1 MELFMEILSVFLS
14 AALLENMVL
23 GRALGVSRT
32 TLVQEKRAA
41 VVGFS
46 LSVLFMCT
54 VSSVLGYGIR
64 WLLGWPQVDFS
75 LFTKQAIL
83 FLAVIISYCLLYLLI
98 RKKMKNLVSMFGNV
112 ISYAAFNG
120 AVYGSLLISS
130 TKELGLWQSLVHGFG
145 AGCGMILASTLILV
159 GHRRMDL
166 RDVPRAFRG
175 IPIMLLYLGILALAL
190 YGLVGHNLPT

>member
-1 MELFMEILSVFLS
+1 MDLIKEILSVFLS
-14 AALLENMVL
+14 AALLENMVF

-32 TLVQEKRAA
+32 TLMQEKRADIIA
-41 VVGFS
+41 FS

-64 WLLGWPQVDFS
+64 WLLGWPQIELS
-75 LFTKQAIL
+75 LFAKQAIL
-83 FLAVIISYCLLYLLI
+83 FVAVIISYCLLYLLI
-98 RKKMKNLVSMFGNV
+98 SKKLQNLAAMFGNV
-112 ISYAAFNG
+112 VSYAAFNG

-145 AGCGMILASTLILV
+145 AGFGMILASGLILI
-159 GHRRMDL
+159 GHRRLDL
-166 RDVPRAFRG
+166 RNIPRAFRG
-175 IPIMLLYLGILALAL
+175 MPIMLMYIGILALAL